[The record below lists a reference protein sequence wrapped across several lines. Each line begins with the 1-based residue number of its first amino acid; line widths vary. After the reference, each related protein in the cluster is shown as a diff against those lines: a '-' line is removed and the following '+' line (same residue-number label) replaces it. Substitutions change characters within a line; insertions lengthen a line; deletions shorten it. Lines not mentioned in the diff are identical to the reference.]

1 MSQPLNNAIQR
12 HQTTFWQA
20 SLALFAGAF
29 VTFANLYST
38 QALLPLLAR
47 EFAISPTA
55 ASLSLSVATASLAV
69 ALLLTPGLSDRVGR
83 KSVMV
88 TALIT
93 ASLLGFVVTFVQ
105 HYSLLLII
113 RGLQGFAL
121 AGLASIAMTYVNEEF
136 SQECRGLAMG
146 LYVSGTTVG
155 GMSGRILTGS
165 LTELYNWHLAL
176 QVLAAISLVFSLI
189 FAFALPA
196 SRHFSPQSLSLQ
208 VIIRGF
214 TYHLSHRPQLG
225 RFLHGFLLMG
235 GLVTLYN
242 YVSFRLQAEPYRLSE
257 AAIGWLFVI
266 YLLGTFS
273 STWLGAKAD
282 RFGPR
287 PVLLFCLLLMLIG
300 VLLSLFE
307 GLWLIITAMGL
318 FTFGFFGAHS
328 IVSSWVG
335 QASSEYKAQASALY
349 LLFYYAGSSLI
360 GAIGGY
366 FWSHWQWV
374 GITGLVLSLVMIS
387 AVIALTSNSDI
398 K

>member
-1 MSQPLNNAIQR
+1 MSHTDTAIQR
-12 HQTTFWQA
+12 HQPAFWKA
-20 SLALFAGAF
+20 SLALFSGAF

-47 EFAISPTA
+47 EFEISPA
-55 ASLSLSVATASLAV
+55 VASLSLSVATASLAV
-69 ALLLTPGLSDRVGR
+69 ALLFTPGVSDRIGR

-88 TALIT
+88 TALLA
-93 ASLLGFVVTFVQ
+93 ASILGFAVTFVQ
-105 HYSLLLII
+105 HYSLLLMI

-155 GMSGRILTGS
+155 GMSGRIITGT
-165 LTELYNWHLAL
+165 LTELYDWHLAL
-176 QVLAAISLVFSLI
+176 QVLAGISLACSLI

-196 SRHFSPQSLSLQ
+196 SKHFSPQSLSLKAMAK
-208 VIIRGF
+208 GF
-214 TYHLSHRPQLG
+214 AHHLGHWPQLG

-242 YVSFRLQAEPYRLSE
+242 YVSFRLQDEPYQLSE
-257 AAIGWLFVI
+257 AAIGWLFII

-273 STWLGAKAD
+273 STWMGAKAD

-287 PVLLFCLLLMLIG
+287 PVLLICMLLMLTG
-300 VLLSLFE
+300 LLLTVLD
-307 GLWLIITAMGL
+307 GLWIIIAAMGV

-335 QASSEYKAQASALY
+335 QASNQYKAQASALY

-360 GAIGGY
+360 GSVGGY
-366 FWSHWQWV
+366 FWSHWQWL
-374 GITGLVLSLVMIS
+374 GITGLVLALVCTS
-387 AVIALTSNSDI
+387 GLIALASKD
-398 K
+398 